1 MNSSENYID
10 VETARKKLEQYCAYQ
25 ERCHKEVVQKL
36 QSLGMQQQASDY
48 IIAHLIA
55 HNFLNE
61 ERFAIAFARGKHRI
75 KNWGKIRIEQELK
88 LREISKYN
96 INKAIKLLDEEDYLE
111 NFEKVATK
119 KWNDI
124 REKEMSKKKQKWTA
138 YFIRRGFEYNLIYE
152 KLNELLSEE
161 K

>member
-1 MNSSENYID
+1 MNNKKYID
-10 VETARKKLEQYCAYQ
+10 VETAQKKLEQYCAYQ

-36 QSLGMQQQASDY
+36 QSLGMQQQASDC

-96 INKAIKLLDEEDYLE
+96 INKAIKLLEEEDYID
-111 NFEKVATK
+111 NFEKAAKK
-119 KWNDI
+119 KWEQISENNL
-124 REKEMSKKKQKWTA
+124 SKKKQKWTA
-138 YFIRRGFEYNLIYE
+138 YFIRRGFEYKLIYE
-152 KLNELLSEE
+152 KFNELLSEE

>member
-1 MNSSENYID
+1 MSDYID

-36 QSLGMQQQASDY
+36 RLLGMQQQASDH

-55 HNFLNE
+55 NNYLNE
-61 ERFAIAFARGKHRI
+61 ERFAVAFARGKHRI

-88 LREISKYN
+88 MREISKYN

-111 NFEKVATK
+111 NFEKAAVK
-119 KWNDI
+119 KWIDI
-124 REKEMSKKKQKWTA
+124 REKDLSKKKQKWTA
-138 YFIRRGFEYNLIYE
+138 YFLRKGFEYNLIYD
-152 KLNELLSEE
+152 KLNELLLH
-161 K
+161 KK